1 MWRKET
7 LKEEQK
13 KKRERWGKQSERRNY
28 SVGST
33 DAFVKWQLAIDW
45 KKRKEKLRKRKN
57 SFRSCVLCGL
67 CRWERTRL
75 ARQIRRRCSSLITLQ
90 AAKTGFCRYSQFAL
104 PCSEWEAADFPHCRD
119 KQQARHRLN
128 IISYLYTSWFLFTPF
143 FLFRDG
149 TLPKLSLFP

>member
-1 MWRKET
+1 MKE
-7 LKEEQK
+7 
-13 KKRERWGKQSERRNY
+13 GDIERRTKEKTGKMGKTIRKTELFCRVHRRIRKMA
-28 SVGST
+28 VGYRL
-33 DAFVKWQLAIDW
+33 KR
-45 KKRKEKLRKRKN
+45 KRKEKLRRRKN

-128 IISYLYTSWFLFTPF
+128 IISYLYTSRFLFTPF

-149 TLPKLSLFP
+149 TLPKLSFFP